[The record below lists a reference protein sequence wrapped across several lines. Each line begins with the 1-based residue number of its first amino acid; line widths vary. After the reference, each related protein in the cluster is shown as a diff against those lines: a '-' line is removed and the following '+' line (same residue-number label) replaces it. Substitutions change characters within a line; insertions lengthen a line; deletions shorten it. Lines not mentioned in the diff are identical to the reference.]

1 MLVSTNPPATWI
13 GNSRKL
19 ARSAETAPT
28 PALPIECAAAG
39 LLKIPTLSMCFGA
52 ALLASLADAQTVD
65 EIVAKNIQA
74 RGGLGKLKAVKT
86 PRMTAQIN

>member
-1 MLVSTNPPATWI
+1 
-13 GNSRKL
+13 
-19 ARSAETAPT
+19 
-28 PALPIECAAAG
+28 
-39 LLKIPTLSMCFGA
+39 MCFGA

>member
-1 MLVSTNPPATWI
+1 MDWELAQIGPQRPDGANTCATD
-13 GNSRKL
+13 RM
-19 ARSAETAPT
+19 R
-28 PALPIECAAAG
+28 CCG
-39 LLKIPTLSMCFGA
+39 LLKIPALSICFGA

-74 RGGLGKLKAVKT
+74 RGGLEKLKAVKT